1 MPPTIP
7 RYSSRLFQ
15 LFFLAMVIFSLY
27 LAYLLAQPFLHAII
41 MGIVFAALSWPLQK
55 RMLHLTKARHL
66 PAALMT
72 MGILMVCIVL
82 PAVIFI
88 VLLIPQALASLGAI
102 SEWIVSFNIESA
114 LDSTLVTNLFALL
127 KEHVPFINPEADDIN
142 TAILQVTKSAS
153 QFLLQGATTIVSN
166 AVTFALHFA
175 LLLLVMFFMLL
186 DGEAM
191 LDRFMYLFPL
201 KELQKDTIVERLRAV
216 SRAVLVGGVLVSLLQ
231 GLVGGIGMAIV
242 GMPAL
247 FCGALMAVASF
258 VPVLGTGLVWV
269 PVTIWLFI
277 NGMTWQGIFVLVWC
291 GVLVT
296 TIDSIMRPLFM
307 STQAGLSTFFLFMS
321 IIGGLKVF
329 GMLGIVYGP
338 LVLGFVV
345 VMLSLYAAEYHEFL
359 SNRWAPL
366 PAIRGGLAEKM
377 PAGASSNVGHSA
389 SKPDSFQASSASQAS
404 AGSAPFAT
412 SAASSA
418 AASAVASGN
427 ASSNVSNDVSPS
439 AESKALNSKRS
450 D

>member
-1 MPPTIP
+1 
-7 RYSSRLFQ
+7 
-15 LFFLAMVIFSLY
+15 
-27 LAYLLAQPFLHAII
+27 
-41 MGIVFAALSWPLQK
+41 
-55 RMLHLTKARHL
+55 
-66 PAALMT
+66 
-72 MGILMVCIVL
+72 
-82 PAVIFI
+82 
-88 VLLIPQALASLGAI
+88 
-102 SEWIVSFNIESA
+102 
-114 LDSTLVTNLFALL
+114 
-127 KEHVPFINPEADDIN
+127 
-142 TAILQVTKSAS
+142 
-153 QFLLQGATTIVSN
+153 
-166 AVTFALHFA
+166 
-175 LLLLVMFFMLL
+175 
-186 DGEAM
+186 
-191 LDRFMYLFPL
+191 
-201 KELQKDTIVERLRAV
+201 
-216 SRAVLVGGVLVSLLQ
+216 
-231 GLVGGIGMAIV
+231 
-242 GMPAL
+242 
-247 FCGALMAVASF
+247 
-258 VPVLGTGLVWV
+258 
-269 PVTIWLFI
+269 
-277 NGMTWQGIFVLVWC
+277 
-291 GVLVT
+291 
-296 TIDSIMRPLFM
+296 M

-418 AASAVASGN
+418 VASGN